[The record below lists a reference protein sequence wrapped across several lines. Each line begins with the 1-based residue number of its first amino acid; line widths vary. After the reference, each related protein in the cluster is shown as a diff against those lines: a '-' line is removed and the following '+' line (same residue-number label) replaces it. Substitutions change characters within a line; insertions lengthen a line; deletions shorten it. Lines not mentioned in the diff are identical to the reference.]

1 MDDVCIARAVVLN
14 IAEQLKRQKGE
25 TYIPTAVSNRH
36 AHLSAGDIEALFGAG
51 YRLTEFKPL
60 SQPGQFAANE
70 KIDLIGPK
78 GTIKGVRI
86 LGPARGATQVE
97 IFKADS
103 YKLGVKPVLRMSGNI
118 AGTPGIKIRG
128 PKGEVS
134 LKEGVI
140 VAARHIHLSPEQSEW
155 IGLKNGDVVSIRKP
169 GTRAITLENIPVRCG
184 EGHSLECHLDM
195 EEANAGWISNGDLLE
210 LTDIKK

>member
-1 MDDVCIARAVVLN
+1 MDDVCVARAVVLN
-14 IAEQLKRQKGE
+14 IAEQLKKQKGQ

-86 LGPARGATQVE
+86 LGPARRATQVE

>member
-1 MDDVCIARAVVLN
+1 MDDVCVARAVVLN
-14 IAEQLKRQKGE
+14 IAEQLKKQKGQ